1 MDSKR
6 EGSKSVLLAIVS
18 SGPSK
23 ITAKKYLLKD
33 YNKSHPHSDISQI
46 YTANLVLPPNHHLQ
60 DPVLARKLLQS
71 DPKTVSSPSSGVPCP
86 GEQNHPS
93 LHRFRLDPDSHPGV
107 FPLPELAVRKH

>member
-60 DPVLARKLLQS
+60 DLRCFTIINEWITIIITFLKFGHVAIQQLFQALCHALGIRW
-71 DPKTVSSPSSGVPCP
+71 
-86 GEQNHPS
+86 
-93 LHRFRLDPDSHPGV
+93 
-107 FPLPELAVRKH
+107 